1 MCSDFVMFGSKS
13 KTIINT
19 NNSSSYLVLVPG
31 VDIRR
36 VRACI
41 NDVPKIKIGKNQNQN
56 WALIGRGS
64 KTSRLRLF
72 IFGKSLPN
80 QRSPQG
86 LRPDLMRD
94 RKRRSKTK
102 NGVFRSGIFRSEE

>member
-36 VRACI
+36 VRA
-41 NDVPKIKIGKNQNQN
+41 
-56 WALIGRGS
+56 S
-64 KTSRLRLF
+64 Y
-72 IFGKSLPN
+72 
-80 QRSPQG
+80 
-86 LRPDLMRD
+86 
-94 RKRRSKTK
+94 
-102 NGVFRSGIFRSEE
+102 